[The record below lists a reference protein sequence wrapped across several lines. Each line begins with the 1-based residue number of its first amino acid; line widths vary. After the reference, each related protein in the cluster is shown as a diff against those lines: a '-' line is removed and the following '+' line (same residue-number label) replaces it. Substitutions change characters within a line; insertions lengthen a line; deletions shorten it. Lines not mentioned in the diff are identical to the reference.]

1 MEKEHKRQLFI
12 RKIVLFLFLL
22 SGTSASYFHVK
33 KVEAAIIGLELL
45 NNLSSQNDSQTTSA
59 YRWPVNEVQK
69 RVVFTIEGNETVDL
83 GQIVLVGTKKKAVV
97 VIPEAMLNQVS
108 VGNEQANFNG
118 NILLEKNNM
127 PVFTTLITTVSG
139 AVGTLLDGVT
149 NLLKGK
155 VLGLITLSD
164 VVSVNTGDLSAKLKE
179 LTDLSALND
188 VAFSENVTLTADGT
202 AVVVELDNGLA
213 MKLQDTVNQLL
224 DELKAIE
231 LKISLLPGA
240 ENLPL
245 IGEILKI
252 VNGTLTTSVKALEA
266 TLDSTITL
274 AQNTFNSTESLLK
287 QLADGSVLADSTI
300 DIPTEISR
308 PRHVNADLDAAFIGT
323 IVQANVIDV
332 NLLSQSQSKNYI
344 YFAREIFEW
353 QLSLPTN
360 LDFGTHPIQTKA
372 AETWVAENENQVTT
386 GQISV
391 TDYRLK
397 TIETSSKW
405 ELSVKQESAWLNG
418 EYPLPNAQLQ
428 MNIGEITRVQFQPED
443 ISYPQG
449 ENIFLY
455 NQEAVSLLSLENA
468 QASGAV
474 TIDLS
479 SFYLYIPE
487 NTPKYTGTYQTTL
500 VWTLSDVP

>member
-22 SGTSASYFHVK
+22 SITSASYFHVK
-33 KVEAAIIGLELL
+33 KVEAAIVGLELL
-45 NNLSSQNDSQTTSA
+45 NNLSSQNDSQTTNE

-97 VIPEAMLNQVS
+97 VIPETMLNQVS

-179 LTDLSALND
+179 LTDLSALNN
-188 VAFSENVTLTADGT
+188 VAFSENVTLTADGK

-300 DIPTEISR
+300 DIPTEIVVR
-308 PRHVNADLDAAFIGT
+308 G
-323 IVQANVIDV
+323 
-332 NLLSQSQSKNYI
+332 
-344 YFAREIFEW
+344 
-353 QLSLPTN
+353 
-360 LDFGTHPIQTKA
+360 
-372 AETWVAENENQVTT
+372 
-386 GQISV
+386 
-391 TDYRLK
+391 
-397 TIETSSKW
+397 
-405 ELSVKQESAWLNG
+405 
-418 EYPLPNAQLQ
+418 
-428 MNIGEITRVQFQPED
+428 M
-443 ISYPQG
+443 
-449 ENIFLY
+449 
-455 NQEAVSLLSLENA
+455 
-468 QASGAV
+468 
-474 TIDLS
+474 
-479 SFYLYIPE
+479 
-487 NTPKYTGTYQTTL
+487 
-500 VWTLSDVP
+500 